1 MPDDTSATSG
11 QQAQQTSASV
21 FVSSGIRQDFPELV
35 ELILKSESM
44 NDEERQYWIDILPV
58 MTPEQVEQ
66 LNTILK
72 NEREQLAAIDDKYNK
87 QIDAIAEQERP
98 LKEITRERKERQV
111 ERSSKEEMARK
122 EEELNAEDLLKRMEE
137 M

>member
-1 MPDDTSATSG
+1 M
-11 QQAQQTSASV
+11 
-21 FVSSGIRQDFPELV
+21 
-35 ELILKSESM
+35 ILKSESM

-58 MTPEQVEQ
+58 MTSEQVGQ

-72 NEREQLAAIDDKYNK
+72 NEREQLAAIDEKYNK

-98 LKEITRERKERQV
+98 LREISRERKEKQV
-111 ERSSKEEMARK
+111 ERSSKEEIARK
-122 EEELNAEDLLKRMEE
+122 EEEQNAEDLLRKMEE